1 MIRFLL
7 GFILG
12 VMAGLCLAIC
22 LAPTSGR
29 QIRERLGEAWREGGG
44 EETPTQAQEA
54 MQRMR
59 SGWETL
65 RQRVEEAIRAGREA
79 QTEAEQ
85 ELRARR
91 EELAKKA
98 GS

>member
-12 VMAGLCLAIC
+12 VITGLCLGTL

-44 EETPTQAQEA
+44 EGTSTQAQEA

-59 SGWETL
+59 SAWETL
-65 RQRVEEAIRAGREA
+65 RKRVEEAIRAGREA
-79 QTEAEQ
+79 QAETEE

-91 EELAKKA
+91 EEAVKKA
-98 GS
+98 SS